1 MRAVS
6 YYPGCSLHGAARE
19 YGVSTRAVCQALD
32 IDLQELADWTCC
44 GASSGHSL
52 SHTLGLALAARNLA
66 LAEATAHELVAPCAA
81 CYHRLKVAK
90 KESAS
95 PVTVLHLLDLLADD
109 ETLAQIR
116 ESVQR
121 PLEGLKAVCYYGCLL
136 VRPPDV
142 TGVADYEDP
151 QSMDRV
157 MAAIGAEVR
166 PWSFKTD
173 CCGGGIAPA
182 RPAVARRLSSRLAA
196 MAQEAGADCIVTAC
210 PMCQTNLDTGQQE
223 GQDVPVLYF
232 TELLAH
238 AMGLEGTEAW
248 WSRHMVDPAPM
259 LARAGIS

>member
-1 MRAVS
+1 VKAVS

-19 YGVSTRAVCQALD
+19 YGASTVAVCQALD
-32 IDLQELADWTCC
+32 VDLQELDDWTCC

-52 SHTLGLALAARNLA
+52 NHTLGLALAARNLT
-66 LAEATAHELVAPCAA
+66 LAEATGHELVAPCAA

-109 ETLAQIR
+109 ETLDRIR
-116 ESVQR
+116 DSAQR

-142 TGVADYEDP
+142 TGVADHEDP

-157 MAAIGAEVR
+157 MAVIGAEVR

-173 CCGGGIAPA
+173 CCGGGITAA

-210 PMCQTNLDTGQQE
+210 PMCQTNLDTSQQE
-223 GQDVPVLYF
+223 GEAVPVLYF

-238 AMGLEGTEAW
+238 AMGLEKTEAW
-248 WSRHMVDPAPM
+248 WPRHMVDPTPI
-259 LARAGIS
+259 LARAGIA

>member
-1 MRAVS
+1 
-6 YYPGCSLHGAARE
+6 
-19 YGVSTRAVCQALD
+19 
-32 IDLQELADWTCC
+32 
-44 GASSGHSL
+44 
-52 SHTLGLALAARNLA
+52 
-66 LAEATAHELVAPCAA
+66 
-81 CYHRLKVAK
+81 VAK

-109 ETLAQIR
+109 GTLAQIR

-238 AMGLEGTEAW
+238 AMGQEGTEAW
-248 WSRHMVDPAPM
+248 WSRHLVDPAPI
-259 LARAGIS
+259 LARAGIR

>member
-1 MRAVS
+1 VRAVS

-19 YGVSTRAVCQALD
+19 YHASTAAVCQALD

-52 SHTLGLALAARNLA
+52 SHALGLGLAARNLT
-66 LAEATAHELVAPCAA
+66 LAEATGRELVAPCAA

-109 ETLAQIR
+109 EILARIR
-116 ESVQR
+116 ESAQR
-121 PLEGLKAVCYYGCLL
+121 PLEGLKTVCYYGCLL

-157 MAAIGAEVR
+157 VAAIGAEVR

-173 CCGGGIAPA
+173 CCGGGVGAA
-182 RPAVARRLSSRLAA
+182 RPAMARRLSSRLVA

-223 GQDVPVLYF
+223 GQDLPVLYF

-238 AMGLEGTEAW
+238 AMGSEGTDAW
-248 WSRHMVDPAPM
+248 WSRHMVDPAPI
-259 LARAGIS
+259 LAKAGTS

>member
-1 MRAVS
+1 
-6 YYPGCSLHGAARE
+6 LHGAAGE
-19 YGVSTRAVCQALD
+19 YDASTAAVCQALD

-52 SHTLGLALAARNLA
+52 NYTLGLGLAQRNLT
-66 LAEATAHELVAPCAA
+66 LAEATGHELVAPCAA

-95 PVTVLHLLDLLADD
+95 PVTVLHLLDLVAHD
-109 ETLAQIR
+109 ETLARIR
-116 ESVQR
+116 ELAQR
-121 PLEGLKAVCYYGCLL
+121 PLEGLKTVCYYGCLL

-151 QSMDRV
+151 QSMDGV
-157 MAAIGAEVR
+157 MEAIGAEVR

-173 CCGGGIAPA
+173 CCGGGIGAA
-182 RPAVARRLSSRLAA
+182 RPAMARRLSSRLVA

-238 AMGLEGTEAW
+238 AMGLKDTEAW
-248 WSRHMVDPAPM
+248 WPRHMVDPAPI

>member
-19 YGVSTRAVCQALD
+19 YDASARAVCQALD

-44 GASSGHSL
+44 GATSGHSL
-52 SHTLGLALAARNLA
+52 SRTLGLGLATRNLA
-66 LAEATAHELVAPCAA
+66 LAEAVGRELVAPCAA
-81 CYHRLKVAK
+81 CYHRLKVAE
-90 KESAS
+90 KEWASSA
-95 PVTVLHLLDLLADD
+95 TVLHLLELLADD
-109 ETLAQIR
+109 ETPARIR

-142 TGVADYEDP
+142 TGVRDYEDP
-151 QSMDRV
+151 QSMDRL
-157 MAAIGAEVR
+157 MAAIGVDVQ

-196 MAQEAGADCIVTAC
+196 MAREAGADCIITAC
-210 PMCQTNLDTGQQE
+210 PMCQTNLDTGQE
-223 GQDVPVLYF
+223 GQDLPALYF
-232 TELLAH
+232 TELLAC
-238 AMGLEGTEAW
+238 AMGLKGTEAW

-259 LARAGIS
+259 LARLGAG